1 MYQFYIVSLQCCVA
15 IDIKMNLIT
24 YSVVLYGIPIY
35 RLYLDSSYLF
45 IHTSLTFR
53 LVFTIEIGVFR
64 CLVTR
69 RNFVHASMRSSAF
82 PRGERQRDLDDDH
95 GLQVLDTTARIR
107 GLQAS
112 DSQDAR

>member
-1 MYQFYIVSLQCCVA
+1 MYQFYNVSLQCCVA
-15 IDIKMNLIT
+15 IDNE
-24 YSVVLYGIPIY
+24 LYDTAIY
-35 RLYLDSSYLF
+35 RVYLDSSSYLF
-45 IHTSLTFR
+45 IHISLTFL
-53 LVFTIEIGVFR
+53 LVFIIEIGVFR